1 MDPCKVKPTSN
12 INDETLVNFIKQST
26 QKRGKRRERERER
39 ERGGFT

>member
-26 QKRGKRRERERER
+26 QQRGKGKGRDRERRVYI
-39 ERGGFT
+39 